1 MRAITRTTLIFA
13 LLLATVAAV
22 APRTVRAD
30 DPAPP
35 WWPIE
40 LAWTRTFTLGGSFA
54 LVPSDS
60 RLLVILPEQVDAYA
74 WAAKGDPLWTARVTV
89 TAPPVVSD
97 GRVFVAVGDEV
108 QALSE
113 VSGAVQWRL
122 PSGRVSIAP
131 TAQAGWLIAGS
142 DDRRIHA
149 TSASDGRVIWQDAVP
164 ASLVVPMVI
173 DGGLLV
179 GAFDDGI
186 IRSWNITDGKARW
199 SRPTGTRPTHLL
211 AARGHVFMTG
221 ENGRLISLD
230 QDDGDEEW
238 NYRLDMP
245 VAGRLAADAKHVYV
259 TTVDNSLRAHN
270 YRGHQAWRET
280 VQSRIVDGLFAEGG
294 RVYVPQSNGKIQ
306 IFLADRDGTKA
317 GELAAPVQ
325 AVATGG
331 LQSMGSGATM
341 RLVVTQAE
349 QSNRAVSLFQTG
361 SIPVTVAT
369 SAPGVPVV
377 LRPPAGPSRP

>member
-13 LLLATVAAV
+13 LLLSTVAPMA
-22 APRTVRAD
+22 APAD
-30 DPAPP
+30 DPVPP
-35 WWPIE
+35 WWPLE
-40 LAWTRTFTLGGSFA
+40 LAWTRSFTLGGSFS

-74 WAAKGDPLWTARVTV
+74 WAAKGDPLWTARIKI
-89 TAPPVVSD
+89 TAPPVVHD
-97 GRVFVAVGDEV
+97 GRVFVAADDEV
-108 QALSE
+108 QSRSE
-113 VSGAVQWRL
+113 VSGFVQWRL
-122 PSGRVSIAP
+122 ASGRVSVAP

-149 TSASDGRVIWQDAVP
+149 VSASDGRVIWQDTVP

-179 GAFDDGI
+179 GAFNDGV

-238 NYRLDMP
+238 KYRLDMP
-245 VAGRLAADAKHVYV
+245 VAGRLAADDKYIYV
-259 TTVDNSLRAHN
+259 TTVDNSLRAHD
-270 YRGHQAWRET
+270 YRGHQAWRRT
-280 VQSRIVDGLFAEGG
+280 VQARIVDGLFADGA
-294 RVYVPQSNGKIQ
+294 RVYVPQSNGEIQ
-306 IFLADRDGTKA
+306 IFLGDRDGTLA
-317 GELAAPVQ
+317 GKLAPPVQ
-325 AVATGG
+325 AIATGG
-331 LQSMGSGATM
+331 LQTLGSGATV
-341 RLVVTQAE
+341 RFVLTQAE

-361 SIPVTVAT
+361 GIPVTVAT

-377 LRPPAGPSRP
+377 LRPPGVPAPQ